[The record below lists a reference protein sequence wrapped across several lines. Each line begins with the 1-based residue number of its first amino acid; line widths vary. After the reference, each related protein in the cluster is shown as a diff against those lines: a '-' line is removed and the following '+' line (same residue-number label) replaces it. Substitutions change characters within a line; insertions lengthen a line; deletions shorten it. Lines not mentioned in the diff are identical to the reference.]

1 MGSYEYLVAADD
13 EERKLVVAAFP
24 DIVLTE
30 FGGETF
36 FLVSKE
42 RCAITGLPFLA
53 LAFGGQY
60 NGYPPYKKTNDL
72 IAENEIVSFNHE
84 NFMR

>member
-13 EERKLVVAAFP
+13 EERKRVVAAFP